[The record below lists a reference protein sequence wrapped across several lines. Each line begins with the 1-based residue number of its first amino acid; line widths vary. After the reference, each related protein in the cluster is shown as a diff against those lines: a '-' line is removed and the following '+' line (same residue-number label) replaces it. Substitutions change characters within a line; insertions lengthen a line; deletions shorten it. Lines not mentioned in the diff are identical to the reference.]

1 VTRPRKVVR
10 FVLFSAL
17 ILATTLIGGEATA
30 QGDDNSTLKV
40 EVLNNG
46 LEETWASNGKPN
58 ATTDD
63 SISGLVDLLK
73 AQKKFEDNTKNG
85 FINQD
90 VLTDGWKPSLEAYAT
105 SDDLVY
111 VFGSMLHEILSNMT
125 FYGADFLL
133 TDVLEIFQ
141 LDNVVTADGI
151 MNLME
156 IGLPSRD
163 EIIVSVRE
171 TGILEDGLSEITRLL
186 SEQKNLTEL
195 SENPVQAFVVLLSD
209 LLRDTDNRLWK
220 DVSVIL
226 GDPLGPALI
235 PILQSDFATN
245 ATQDPAAISQRAN
258 EIFPRLLNHF
268 RAFGMKNLLYNPY
281 LPSPCLRDDE
291 RACPSYMLGEEG
303 EAILLN
309 KEKVLQGEMSEEEF
323 GRMFQEAL
331 FRYVDEPLGYDEL
344 PEFVR
349 AILEQVFNE
358 RTEAMVRA
366 LSRDNPPEEKEVEVL
381 ESLSAGNYSV
391 EIEKDVL
398 ASGFN
403 ARTAICLANVSAAMF
418 EFPETTSAWIEGLG
432 LERVGSAFPLAGDLS
447 IRAAVF
453 VDRTQNAVVVGV
465 EGTPYIQ
472 TYFLRGLFG
481 WLRNIVQARGD
492 TFKYPCK
499 NSNTSLCDEMAEK
512 YPDPVILNGFAPS
525 SSAVGDYLRPAL
537 EKAILL
543 LQDTDGDGDDVS
555 VSTGRFRNA
564 VPDKPKLYFAGHSL
578 GAATAKDLYIG
589 ALLRG
594 YNENFS
600 KVTLY
605 SSAGPV
611 TGDTKFQQ
619 MIEEMTALTNSSMY
633 QLQNM
638 YDPVP
643 YLPIIDDVDKG
654 HLTALYDHRNDSLV
668 MAEPL
673 PDFVKAPSNI
683 DLSIFAYHSIKSQY
697 LPLARSLVAG
707 GGEDCEAI
715 CQVGICGLF
724 KCKDTCSGVL

>member
-1 VTRPRKVVR
+1 MGETERTSPVDESSTTMPERTRGSVTVTRPRKVAR

-163 EIIVSVRE
+163 EIILSVRE

-195 SENPVQAFVVLLSD
+195 SENPVQAFVVLLSV

-358 RTEAMVRA
+358 RT
-366 LSRDNPPEEKEVEVL
+366 
-381 ESLSAGNYSV
+381 
-391 EIEKDVL
+391 
-398 ASGFN
+398 
-403 ARTAICLANVSAAMF
+403 AICLANVSAAMF

-465 EGTPYIQ
+465 EGTPYVQ

-715 CQVGICGLF
+715 F
-724 KCKDTCSGVL
+724 R